1 MQEYSIGKLE
11 VCNNPIVVF
20 AGRVEGRFL
29 DNVKYLF
36 RHCVLHREPFTCV
49 FLTHSHHEHET
60 LRRAGLR
67 SICFPS
73 EEAQRVLAAAQAVV
87 ADDFWWKTN
96 SPVYPALR
104 NVWTLQMWH
113 GVPLKLIGFPEIE
126 SGINM
131 SPEKVEHLRFGY
143 SGYDAVLTTSPFVT
157 ETSLGRVFQ
166 SREVWETG
174 YPRNDV
180 MFRTPDRLDLIGV
193 DTSALTA
200 VQTYKK
206 GGFKV
211 VLYMPTFRDTGGNAF
226 GDGALDLGA
235 LDMFGRR
242 NKILFLIKFHPYV
255 DVQCVLDF
263 KAIKLVSPQSDVYP
277 LLPLADCLLTDY
289 SSVAYDF
296 LLTGLPQVF
305 FPYDLEKYLSQDRG
319 MFYPFESMAPGPRP
333 TDQQSLFEALLALL
347 RHGVDEHVAE
357 REELATRLFSH
368 RDGRAA
374 HRVAEHMKAR
384 LLS

>member
-1 MQEYSIGKLE
+1 MRSCPL
-11 VCNNPIVVF
+11 VVF

-36 RHCVLHREPFTCV
+36 RHCVLHNEPFVSV
-49 FLTHSHHEHET
+49 FLTHSRHEHEM
-60 LRRAGLR
+60 LRRAGLN

-73 EEAQRVLAAAQAVV
+73 EEAKRVLANAQALV

-96 SPVYPALR
+96 SPAYLFLR

-143 SGYDAVLTTSPFVT
+143 SGYDAVLTTSPFVS

-166 SREVWETG
+166 SRELWETG

-180 MFRTPDRLDLIGV
+180 MFRTPDRIDLLGV
-193 DTSALTA
+193 DATALA
-200 VQTYKK
+200 SVQTYKK

-211 VLYMPTFRDTGGNAF
+211 VFYMPTFRDTGGNAF
-226 GDGALDLGA
+226 SDGALDLSA
-235 LDMFGRR
+235 MDTFGRR
-242 NKILFLIKFHPYV
+242 NKILFLLKFHPYV
-255 DVQCVLDF
+255 DVQCNLDF
-263 KAIKLVSPQSDVYP
+263 KTIKFVNAQSDIYP

-305 FPYDLEKYLSQDRG
+305 FPYDLDKYLSQDRG

-333 TDQQSLFEALLALL
+333 TDQQSLFEVLLALL
-347 RHGVDEHVAE
+347 RHGVDEHTAK
-357 REELATRLFSH
+357 REELAAQLFSH

-374 HRVAEHMKAR
+374 QRVAENMKAR